1 MIEILIIMF
10 SGIVLGFIFRK
21 KRSLITA
28 ADKLAGWSIYL
39 LLFLLGLSI
48 GNNELIINN
57 FPQIGFNSIMLT
69 LSGISGSVILSF
81 FAYKFFFKKDEIL

>member
-1 MIEILIIMF
+1 MVEILIIMF

-21 KRSLITA
+21 KRTLITA

-57 FPQIGFNSIMLT
+57 FVQIGFNSIMLT

-81 FAYKFFFKKDEIL
+81 FAYKFFFKKDEVL

>member
-1 MIEILIIMF
+1 MVEILIIMF

-21 KRSLITA
+21 RRTLITA

-57 FPQIGFNSIMLT
+57 FVQIGFNSIMLT

-81 FAYKFFFKKDEIL
+81 LAYKFFFKKDEVL

>member
-1 MIEILIIMF
+1 MTEILFIMIA
-10 SGIVLGFIFRK
+10 GILTGFIFKK

-48 GNNELIINN
+48 GNNQMIINN
-57 FPQIGFNSIMLT
+57 FATIGLTSVILT
-69 LSGISGSVILSF
+69 LSGISGSVFFSF
-81 FAYKFFFKKDEIL
+81 IIYKFLFKKNEDI

>member
-1 MIEILIIMF
+1 MF
-10 SGIVLGFIFRK
+10 SGMIIGFIFRK

-28 ADKLAGWSIYL
+28 ADKFAGWSIYL

-48 GNNELIINN
+48 GNNQMIINN
-57 FPQIGFNSIMLT
+57 FVQIGFNSILLT

-81 FAYKFFFKKDEIL
+81 IAYRFFFKKDEVL

>member
-1 MIEILIIMF
+1 MVEILIIMF

-21 KRSLITA
+21 RRTLITA

-48 GNNELIINN
+48 GNNELIITN
-57 FPQIGFNSIMLT
+57 FAQIGFNSIMLT

-81 FAYKFFFKKDEIL
+81 FAYKFFFKKDEVL